1 MRKEMRLLNHEK
13 RSRYLREYGFAIYC
27 NEPDMQDLFKMLDER
42 GYLNKFELEKNEG
55 DGFVKAYIDGQLLS
69 GMSDDDSKFLGEVID
84 RIGFVLI
91 TAEVMQR
98 DDEHYPKKK
107 LEKNRQKK
115 YYYLSATIYYF
126 DEIVSEEK
134 RNKIIDQELSYENYE
149 PPKPG
154 KKIGRKSSGFM
165 IILNSLLALVSIGFA
180 VYCYFHGLKG
190 YGIFMV
196 VFAVFFITGIFK
208 FRRMSAKHDN
218 GGK

>member
-1 MRKEMRLLNHEK
+1 MPGKFVNLL
-13 RSRYLREYGFAIYC
+13 
-27 NEPDMQDLFKMLDER
+27 
-42 GYLNKFELEKNEG
+42 
-55 DGFVKAYIDGQLLS
+55 
-69 GMSDDDSKFLGEVID
+69 MSDDDSKFLGEVID

-180 VYCYFHGLKG
+180 VYCYFHGWKL
-190 YGIFMV
+190 V
-196 VFAVFFITGIFK
+196 RSREFAGSSHDKISEEVY
-208 FRRMSAKHDN
+208 RR
-218 GGK
+218 